1 MKICIRELNKSY
13 SDKQVL
19 NNINLE
25 LENGMHGLLG
35 PNGAGKTTFM
45 RILTTLLPKTS
56 GEITYDGIK
65 VENKKEVR
73 KIIGYL
79 PQEFSL
85 YPNMSVYETLEYFY
99 LLSDIKPTKSK
110 ILYLLEEVHLETCKK
125 LKVKAL
131 SGGMK
136 RRLGIAIALINDPKV
151 LIVDEPT
158 AGLDPEERI
167 RFRNLLSDFSKDK
180 VIILS
185 THIVEDIALSCRS
198 LTVINEGN
206 IKYSGKV
213 SDFIKI
219 GKNKVWKLPIDI
231 DKLDDIKKDYLVVST
246 VLEEDRANLKII
258 SEIKPKGAE
267 PVNPTLEDAYM
278 SLMQEVD
285 ENVLE
290 IG

>member
-1 MKICIRELNKSY
+1 MKIVIKDLT
-13 SDKQVL
+13 KQYGDTKVL

-25 LENGMHGLLG
+25 LNNGMHGLLG

-45 RILTTLLPKTS
+45 RILTTLIPKTS
-56 GEITYDGIK
+56 GRVNYDALA
-65 VENKKEVR
+65 VEDKKEVR

-85 YPNMSVYETLEYFY
+85 YPNMTVYETVEYFH
-99 LLSDIKPTKSK
+99 LLSNIKPTKSK
-110 ILYLLEEVHLETCKK
+110 VMNLLEKVHLETCKK

-136 RRLGIAIALINDPKV
+136 RRLGIAIALINDPKI

-185 THIVEDIALSCRS
+185 THIAEDIALSCSS
-198 LTVINEGN
+198 LTVIKKGN
-206 IKYSGKV
+206 LKYNGKV

-219 GKNKVWKLPIDI
+219 GKDKVWKLPVDI
-231 DKLDDIKKDYLVVST
+231 DRLDEIKSKYIVVST
-246 VLEEDRANLKII
+246 VLEGEKASLKII
-258 SEIKPKGAE
+258 SDTKPEGAE
-267 PVNPTLEDAYM
+267 PVSPTLEDAYM
-278 SLMQEVD
+278 SLMQEV
-285 ENVLE
+285 
-290 IG
+290 